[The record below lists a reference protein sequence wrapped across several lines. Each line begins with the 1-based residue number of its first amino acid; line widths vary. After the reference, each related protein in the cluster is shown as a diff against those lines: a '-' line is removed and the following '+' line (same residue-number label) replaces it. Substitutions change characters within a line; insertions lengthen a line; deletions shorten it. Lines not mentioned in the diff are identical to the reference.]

1 MKINEVPKKFNVTSD
16 TLRYWERVGAIPRVS
31 RDQAGYRN
39 YDEEDLNWVSF
50 AICMRD
56 AGVSVEYLI
65 DYISLFKQGKQTVQA
80 RKDLLNEQL
89 ESVSERLAKM
99 QASYDKLKYKVD
111 HYEHID
117 KDYQGKM
124 ASIN

>member
-1 MKINEVPKKFNVTSD
+1 MKINEVSKKYNVASD
-16 TLRYWERVGAIPRVS
+16 TLRYWERVGAIPAVT
-31 RDQAGYRN
+31 RDAAGYRN
-39 YDEEDLNWVSF
+39 YDQEDLNWVSF

-65 DYISLFKQGKQTVQA
+65 DYVSLFQQGKQPVQA
-80 RKDLLNEQL
+80 RKELLNEQL

-99 QASYDKLKYKVD
+99 QESYDKLKYKVD

-117 KDYQGKM
+117 KDYDGKM
-124 ASIN
+124 GKH